1 MKISNL
7 SKLVGAGVIAASL
20 AIVPLTVPANA
31 QSDTSGTSGTSGTY
45 SQPSGNVATE
55 NDNDF
60 DWGWLGLLGLAGL
73 AGLAGKKRHETVHT
87 QQVHND
93 PDVVVRRGSDYR

>member
-20 AIVPLTVPANA
+20 AVVSVPANA

-55 NDNDF
+55 SDNDF

-87 QQVHND
+87 RPVNHD
-93 PDVVVRRGSDYR
+93 PDVSVRPGSNFR